1 MRVRHLSALG
11 FLIVGYVAPVVENK
25 NLDCRNIISNIE
37 RLACFD
43 RAAGTPRHT
52 INQQWSAPEQDAP
65 TVRRVLA
72 LEAGRTAEDLT
83 FRLGS
88 GNDDLLITAPAIASG
103 PASSYLAI
111 SCVQNITRLQLITA
125 QPIDAGRV
133 WVRLQGDRSQTA
145 STPWQV
151 TENGQVLDAGRGL
164 PGIEQVKQLIGAQR
178 IHVQS
183 DHPLVDGLVFDAQG
197 LDPLIGEAR
206 KTCRW

>member
-1 MRVRHLSALG
+1 M
-11 FLIVGYVAPVVENK
+11 
-25 NLDCRNIISNIE
+25 
-37 RLACFD
+37 
-43 RAAGTPRHT
+43 
-52 INQQWSAPEQDAP
+52 NQQWSAPEQDAP

-88 GNDDLLITAPAIASG
+88 GNDGLLITAPAIASG

-133 WVRLQGDRSQTA
+133 WVRLQGDRGVTA